1 MENVTPHAHLTPRT
15 KLVQNYFFKGL
26 QLTPVPMP
34 CFFKVL
40 SLTREGPILETRKSR
55 LREVK

>member
-1 MENVTPHAHLTPRT
+1 MTLMHISPLELSWC
-15 KLVQNYFFKGL
+15 KIIFFKGL

-40 SLTREGPILETRKSR
+40 SLTREGPILETRKSG